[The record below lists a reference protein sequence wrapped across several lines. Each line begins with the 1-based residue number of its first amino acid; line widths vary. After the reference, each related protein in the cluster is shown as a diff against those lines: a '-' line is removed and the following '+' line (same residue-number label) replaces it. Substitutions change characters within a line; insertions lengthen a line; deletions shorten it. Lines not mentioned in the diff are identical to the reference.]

1 LGHCYSVPISFAW
14 CSSSLGH
21 WFFVPLALLD
31 TPPHWLIVYF
41 IFFQLA
47 LHDANLRDGS
57 RPFLGLVK
65 HSKKIP
71 SASGGYPISIIIPPR
86 KEGMLSCILLK
97 SGMEIMPIHYKIP
110 LSRLWSRCKNPCPL
124 LLCLMIY
131 LRLGS
136 WQFHF
141 TLYNG

>member
-71 SASGGYPISIIIPPR
+71 SASGGYPISII
-86 KEGMLSCILLK
+86 SLLEK
-97 SGMEIMPIHYKIP
+97 RGCYHAYSWRVGWKLCLFIIRSPSHAYGVGVRTLAP
-110 LSRLWSRCKNPCPL
+110 SSSALWST
-124 LLCLMIY
+124 Y
-131 LRLGS
+131 V
-136 WQFHF
+136 
-141 TLYNG
+141 